1 MRNVLILLII
11 LSSFSCVNKESDINK
26 LIPEYTSVYDQ
37 ELAYN
42 GSLLY
47 SDSARLTVKL
57 DYRELRKFVEDNK
70 SYTEFPKGIFATFY
84 NEDEKEVSWLSA
96 KYAIRDEQDE
106 TMTVQDSVVLY
117 NVDQDKL
124 VTSELIWEE
133 KTQLITTNKYVRI
146 TQPMRGDTSY
156 GYGLEAKQDFSE
168 FQIGKFSGK
177 GTIEGLK

>member
-1 MRNVLILLII
+1 MRTLMAIMII
-11 LSSFSCVNKESDINK
+11 ISLFSCINRESDINK
-26 LIPEYTSVYDQ
+26 LIPEYTSVYDE
-37 ELAYN
+37 ELAFN

-47 SDSARLTVKL
+47 SDSARLTVKV
-57 DYRELRKFVEDNK
+57 DYKELRKFVEDNR

-84 NEDEKEVSWLSA
+84 NDDEKEISWLSA
-96 KYAIRDEQDE
+96 NYAIRDEQNE
-106 TMTVQDSVVLY
+106 IMTVQDSVVLY
-117 NVDQDKL
+117 NIDQDKL